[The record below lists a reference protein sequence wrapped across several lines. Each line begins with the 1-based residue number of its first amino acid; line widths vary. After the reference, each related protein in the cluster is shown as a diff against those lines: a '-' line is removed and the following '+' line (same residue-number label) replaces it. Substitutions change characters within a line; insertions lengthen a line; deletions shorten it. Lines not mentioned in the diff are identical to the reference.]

1 MASTPSNNRSR
12 RLLIA
17 LVIVVLLA
25 AGAGL
30 GFTLGMPQVRPR
42 ANQPQ
47 PVGDAGHEPVRNAPP
62 TPANNAAEL
71 PKVIDPQPVPDK
83 QPVEVNLPALTRFRR
98 LVLEGDTTLELAD
111 PQSLTAKAAE
121 RVAVLD
127 ATLSALGSRFAVYSA
142 PLVAGTLSTDEWR
155 QLQTESAER
164 FLKPDV
170 ASAAYAQ
177 QRSPRVA
184 IWLRQGATLP
194 AGEANAPPGVSIPL
208 GRRLQE
214 GVSADVAQGWLE
226 AMESEYGKTDFGVG
240 PSDLPFDIV
249 VFGSAAEYQDF
260 SRRRLNLSVPDW
272 SAGFF
277 SNAWDVAC
285 APVLETTSMAEV
297 LRHEMFH
304 ALQAHLAPQSL
315 MVPWFGEG
323 SAEWLDKA
331 PPQGNRLRTH
341 KDFATAAYGYLA
353 TLIDQGYEL
362 NLREFLALD
371 VAGFYARP
379 ELHYLLAYCFVDF
392 LRAEDD
398 LREVYFQYWK
408 LMVDGASPDSAFSRS
423 FGLLDMDELQRRFVA
438 KLRSVPR
445 QGRAPRFTHD
455 GAAEFFD
462 AMPARLEGSKTTAG
476 SGKISDAWFEVL
488 GKLQAAGFDVAGSGY
503 FKGEYDVIIVAI
515 DHTESMENRLDPNT
529 FDFEAFGRWLF
540 SMRYAGTLSLKRTTP
555 GTENEEEVPP
565 AVLMALVEAVIT
577 DKVDAFTAATGITVG
592 NEVQKDIRK
601 NWDQSDLHGKYLE
614 TYKKRDLARV
624 TAESVAWYWGT
635 RQDKANV
642 TVVDFH
648 TDEQSQTEKSAFV
661 AKGQRSIASPIATLF
676 SSLARSHKLPAGMGG
691 ADTDWWTAL
700 QAIVSK
706 ANDAS
711 AGRVA
716 CMLFT
721 DGPNSAGFYG
731 HLEAGRK
738 DELYVRDQKNMA
750 QAFAEL
756 WSSAGL
762 GNAQQ
767 PSGIQIFALP
777 GAENQSLEEIPA
789 LCPQARLDTWLPR
802 FKKP

>member
-1 MASTPSNNRSR
+1 MASTPSQNRSR

-17 LVIVVLLA
+17 LVIVILLA
-25 AGAGL
+25 AGAGI
-30 GFTLGMPQVRPR
+30 GFTLGMPTPRPR
-42 ANQPQ
+42 ANQA
-47 PVGDAGHEPVRNAPP
+47 AGANEPATEPAPN
-62 TPANNAAEL
+62 TPAAPANQSGDTPRVVETTPA
-71 PKVIDPQPVPDK
+71 PDK
-83 QPVEVNLPALTRFRR
+83 QPMEVKLGALTRFRR
-98 LVLEGDTTLELAD
+98 LLLEADTTLELAD
-111 PQSLTAKAAE
+111 PQSRTPKAAD

-127 ATLSALGSRFAVYSA
+127 ATLRALGSRFAVYSA
-142 PLVAGTLSTDEWR
+142 PLVAGTLSDDEWR
-155 QLQTESAER
+155 QLQTESGER

-170 ASAAYAQ
+170 ATAAYNQ
-177 QRSPRVA
+177 QRAPRVA
-184 IWLRQGATLP
+184 IWLRQGAQLP
-194 AGEANAPPGVSIPL
+194 AGETIAPPGVSIPL

-214 GVSADVAQGWLE
+214 GVSADVAQTWLE
-226 AMESEYGKTDFGVG
+226 AMEAEYGKTDFGVA
-240 PSDLPFDIV
+240 PADLPFDIV

-260 SRRRLNLSVPDW
+260 SRRRLGLNVPNW

-304 ALQAHLAPQSL
+304 ALQSHLAPQSL
-315 MVPWFGEG
+315 TVPWFGEG

-331 PPQGNRLRTH
+331 PPLGGKLRTH
-341 KDFATAAYGYLA
+341 KDFAGAAYGYLA
-353 TLIDQGYEL
+353 TLIDQGYQL

-408 LMVDGASPDSAFSRS
+408 LMVDGASPESAFSRS
-423 FGLLDMDELQRRFVA
+423 FGLLDLDDLQRRFVA

-455 GAAEFFD
+455 GPAEYFD
-462 AMPARLEGSKTTAG
+462 SMPARLEGSSTAAAA
-476 SGKISDAWFEVL
+476 GKVSDAWFEVL
-488 GKLQAAGFDVAGSGY
+488 GKLQAAGFDVGGSGY
-503 FKGEYDVIIVAI
+503 LKGEYDTIIVAI
-515 DHTESMENRLDPNT
+515 DHTESMENRLDPAT
-529 FDFEAFGRWLF
+529 FDFEALGRWLF

-577 DKVDAFTAATGITVG
+577 DKVEAFTTASGITVG
-592 NEVQKDIRK
+592 AEVQKDIRK
-601 NWDQSDLHGKYLE
+601 NWDQSDLHGTNLE
-614 TYKKRDLARV
+614 QHKKRDLARI

-635 RQDKANV
+635 RQDKSNV

-648 TDEQSQTEKSAFV
+648 TDTQSEAVKSAFL
-661 AKGQRSIASPIATLF
+661 AKGQRSISSPIATLF
-676 SSLARSHKLPAGMGG
+676 GSLARSHKVPLGMAG
-691 ADTDWWTAL
+691 ADTDWWAAL
-700 QAIVSK
+700 QAVVSK

-716 CMLFT
+716 CMFFT

-738 DELYVRDQKNMA
+738 DELYVRDQKNLA

-756 WSSAGL
+756 WSAAGL

-789 LCPQARLDTWLPR
+789 QCPQARLDTWWPR